1 MVNVENGIL
10 NIDAPNSD
18 VSLTLKSLHDSGL
31 IKCKSLTVYISDD
44 FFDANLI
51 QVKDGQLSGIV
62 DTLEEIKEM
71 GPKPSLYVDA

>member
-1 MVNVENGIL
+1 VNIENGIV

-18 VSLTLKSLHDSGL
+18 VTLSLKSLHDSGF

-44 FFDANLI
+44 FFEANLI

-71 GPKPSLYVDA
+71 GP